1 MEKTLELQFVNQE
14 GKVVRLTIDQ
24 PLESLTDT
32 QVANVMDLIIAANV
46 FTSSGGDLVAKKG
59 ARIVSKEVLEW
70 AFA

>member
-1 MEKTLELQFVNQE
+1 VEKTLELQFVNQE